1 MQTSSRSPR
10 YALRVLLKVND
21 TLEQVLAER
30 MRAQHVI
37 RSAEPA
43 EPGTATTTPIAA
55 DACSKC
61 GHTIENGQL
70 VTSDF
75 TRHISCP
82 EIPAHRSAA

>member
-1 MQTSSRSPR
+1 MQTSSSSPR

-37 RSAEPA
+37 QSA
-43 EPGTATTTPIAA
+43 EPGTATTPIAA